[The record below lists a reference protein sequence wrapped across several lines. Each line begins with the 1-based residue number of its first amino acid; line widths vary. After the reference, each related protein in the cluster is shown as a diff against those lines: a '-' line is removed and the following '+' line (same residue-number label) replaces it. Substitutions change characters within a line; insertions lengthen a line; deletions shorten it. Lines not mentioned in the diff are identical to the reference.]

1 MTGSTIENRLA
12 LLERQLRRAKLL
24 ALGAASIMIFAAAIA
39 WTSTAQPQV
48 LRVRGIIVVD
58 DRGRERIYLG
68 SPVPDPAE
76 GKRIAPGTG
85 LVINDSIGLE
95 RFGLSLFPNG
105 NVVMGFDAP
114 RGKGDDRNRER
125 INIVADGEGFGYIRL
140 LGRDTWAKAFL
151 RLDADNQAYLDFVD
165 LPPGKS
171 LRRRFG
177 LRGETWSEEPRK
189 SP

>member
-1 MTGSTIENRLA
+1 
-12 LLERQLRRAKLL
+12 
-24 ALGAASIMIFAAAIA
+24 
-39 WTSTAQPQV
+39 
-48 LRVRGIIVVD
+48 
-58 DRGRERIYLG
+58 
-68 SPVPDPAE
+68 
-76 GKRIAPGTG
+76 
-85 LVINDSIGLE
+85 
-95 RFGLSLFPNG
+95 
-105 NVVMGFDAP
+105 MGFDAP

-125 INIVADGEGFGYIRL
+125 INIVADDEGLGYIRL

-165 LPPGKS
+165 FPPGKS

>member
-1 MTGSTIENRLA
+1 MTESTIENRLTS
-12 LLERQLRRAKLL
+12 LEQQLRRARLL
-24 ALGAASIMIFAAAIA
+24 GLSLASIIVCTAGIA
-39 WTSTAQPQV
+39 WTSAAQPEV
-48 LRVRGIIVVD
+48 LRVRGIVVVD
-58 DRGRERIYLG
+58 ERGRERIYLG

-85 LVINDSIGLE
+85 LVINDSLGLE

-105 NVVMGFDAP
+105 SVVMGFDAP

-125 INIVADGEGFGYIRL
+125 INIVADGEGLGYIRL
-140 LGRDTWAKAFL
+140 LGRDTRAKAFL

-165 LPPGKS
+165 FPPGKS
-171 LRRRFG
+171 MRRRFG
-177 LRGETWSEEPRK
+177 LQGEVWSEAPRK

>member
-1 MTGSTIENRLA
+1 MTGPTIENRLT

-24 ALGAASIMIFAAAIA
+24 ALALASIMISTAAIA

-85 LVINDSIGLE
+85 FVINDSIGLE
-95 RFGLSLFPNG
+95 RFGLNLFPNG
-105 NVVMGFDAP
+105 MVVMGFDAP
-114 RGKGDDRNRER
+114 RGKGDERNRER
-125 INIVADGEGFGYIRL
+125 INIVADGEGLGYIRL
-140 LGRDTWAKAFL
+140 LGRDAGAKAFL

-165 LPPGKS
+165 FQPGRS
-171 LRRRFG
+171 TRRRIG
-177 LRGETWSEEPRK
+177 LRGDTLSEEAR
-189 SP
+189 